1 MTIEKVLKRG
11 LSGDWTN
18 TKMKRKG
25 IEVRWEEMKGRLL
38 VKGDCNGKQCCIN
51 RCSIFDGVAFWESFD
66 IYGAEILVIWCGDCI
81 LNFQPW

>member
-18 TKMKRKG
+18 TKTKRKG
-25 IEVRWEEMKGRLL
+25 IEVMWEEMKGRPL

-51 RCSIFDGVAFWESFD
+51 RCSIFDGVVFRYIRHRKSSYF
-66 IYGAEILVIWCGDCI
+66 V
-81 LNFQPW
+81 Q